1 MGKWYVWVTALVVI
15 VAVAVGVVAY
25 YSFMRGGESTGTTST
40 VSSRFPKDVTVCIYG
55 AHGCPHCDRFRAWL
69 RSVGANFKFC
79 DVQVNATCLQI
90 AKSLVNELGV
100 PPAIPMSV
108 VEVRLSKPVDGHDV
122 FVFMLIGEFENS
134 KAWFMLRPKLSG
146 GATLIP
152 SYVSSDSVKYVKYDW
167 SYVPMYESSGES
179 VKLTKKLSI
188 SPAKM
193 LHEFSCH
200 A

>member
-1 MGKWYVWVTALVVI
+1 MRKWYVWVAALVVI

-25 YSFMRGGESTGTTST
+25 YSFVRGGGAGT
-40 VSSRFPKDVTVCIYG
+40 VSTEGAGFPKDVTVCIYG

-90 AKSLVNELGV
+90 AKNLVNELGV

-108 VEVRLSKPVDGHDV
+108 VEVRLSKPIDGHDV

-152 SYVSSDSVKYVKYDW
+152 SYVSSNSVKYVKYDW

-193 LHEFSCH
+193 LQEFSCH